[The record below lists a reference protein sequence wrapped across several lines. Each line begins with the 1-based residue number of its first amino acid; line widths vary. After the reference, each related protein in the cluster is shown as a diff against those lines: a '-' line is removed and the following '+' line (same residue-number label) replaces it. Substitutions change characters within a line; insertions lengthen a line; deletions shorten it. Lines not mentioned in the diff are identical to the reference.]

1 MQVVRKISKEAETE
15 AKINGDVDRYDAS
28 VFHENSYTSH
38 FSTSF
43 FYRIF
48 STSSILCYFL
58 YFFTLSHSTHIR
70 SHFYPLTHIPLI
82 PSPPPYLPST
92 LAISLYQFH
101 QFRYNHSSSSHSP
114 PPCTLSPRPVITF
127 NPNFISLC
135 LPPLHFSI
143 SSPLFQS
150 HSLSK
155 PTIASPNRRGRKPL
169 SGGGGGGC
177 VGVEAGG
184 PGGGGLPITLIS
196 NEEGEALYMPS
207 PAHKSSQ
214 FPGRPRTSWPI

>member
-82 PSPPPYLPST
+82 PSPPPYFPST

-101 QFRYNHSSSSHSP
+101 QFRYNHSSSHSP
-114 PPCTLSPRPVITF
+114 PHAPSPHAPSSPSI
-127 NPNFISLC
+127 P
-135 LPPLHFSI
+135 I
-143 SSPLFQS
+143 SSPSAFHLYIFPSHLPSFNPTLSQS
-150 HSLSK
+150 Q
-155 PTIASPNRRGRKPL
+155 R
-169 SGGGGGGC
+169 
-177 VGVEAGG
+177 
-184 PGGGGLPITLIS
+184 
-196 NEEGEALYMPS
+196 
-207 PAHKSSQ
+207 
-214 FPGRPRTSWPI
+214 